1 MRKRGG
7 GVCVYVWDRRL
18 RRTCNAG
25 GCMNLHAL
33 FDPTRFAAA
42 FGAVGAKSDDLD
54 PSMIERCRGRT
65 PNLAITAPVHDLL
78 RRDHT
83 DEDLRAAQFEQ
94 SAATR
99 NGVVAPFPT
108 GANQ

>member
-7 GVCVYVWDRRL
+7 WVCVYVWTRHL
-18 RRTCNAG
+18 RRPCNAG
-25 GCMNLHAL
+25 GCMNLHTL
-33 FDPTRFAAA
+33 FDPARFAAA
-42 FGAVGAKSDDLD
+42 FGAVDALD

-65 PNLAITAPVHDLL
+65 PNLAITAPVHGLL
-78 RRDHT
+78 RRDHP

>member
-1 MRKRGG
+1 
-7 GVCVYVWDRRL
+7 
-18 RRTCNAG
+18 
-25 GCMNLHAL
+25 MNITPLL
-33 FDPTRFAAA
+33 DPASFAAA
-42 FGAVGAKSDDLD
+42 FGAVCAKIDKLD

-65 PNLAITAPVHDLL
+65 PSRAITAPEHDLL

-94 SAATR
+94 SRRTR

-108 GANQ
+108 GADQ